1 MQYYMYLL
9 QSVQE
14 NNNKTKLEAKTIL
27 QFNNRIII
35 IIIISNYNAKNNAKA
50 IKCITKPTKILQI
63 ATIVI

>member
-27 QFNNRIII
+27 QFNSRIII
-35 IIIISNYNAKNNAKA
+35 IINNYNIKNNAKA

>member
-1 MQYYMYLL
+1 MQYYMNLL

-35 IIIISNYNAKNNAKA
+35 IINNYNTKNNVKA
-50 IKCITKPTKILQI
+50 IKCITNPTKI
-63 ATIVI
+63 